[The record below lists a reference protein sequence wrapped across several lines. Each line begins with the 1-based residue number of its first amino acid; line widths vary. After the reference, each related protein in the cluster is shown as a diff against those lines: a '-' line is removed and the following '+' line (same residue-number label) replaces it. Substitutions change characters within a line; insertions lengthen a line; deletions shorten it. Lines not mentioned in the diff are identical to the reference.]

1 MITVSNV
8 SLQFGGDTLF
18 KNVNLQFNAGN
29 CYGVIGANGAGKSTF
44 LKILCLAAHNRRSY
58 HPERTPD
65 ERFEARP
72 LRL

>member
-29 CYGVIGANGAGKSTF
+29 CYGVIGANP
-44 LKILCLAAHNRRSY
+44 RS
-58 HPERTPD
+58 
-65 ERFEARP
+65 
-72 LRL
+72 

>member
-29 CYGVIGANGAGKSTF
+29 CYGVIGANGAGKSCAVF
-44 LKILCLAAHNRRSY
+44 C
-58 HPERTPD
+58 HPQPEKLPSRKNSG
-65 ERFEARP
+65 
-72 LRL
+72 

>member
-29 CYGVIGANGAGKSTF
+29 CYGVIGANRSKT
-44 LKILCLAAHNRRSY
+44 LRCRR
-58 HPERTPD
+58 
-65 ERFEARP
+65 A
-72 LRL
+72 